1 MAARFKL
8 DPYVASIALTA
19 GLAALVPARGQAAAV
34 LDGVVTVAITLVFF
48 LYGAKLP
55 TARALAGLR
64 RWRPQVAIV
73 VLTFGLFPLLALVCA
88 PLVPAVLDARLYAGV
103 VFLCA
108 LPSTVQS
115 SVTLTG
121 IARGDEATAI
131 CAASLSNVLG
141 VVLTP
146 LLTALLLATGG
157 GAAGSPLDSLG
168 GIVLRL
174 LLPFLLGQLAQRWIG
189 DRVRAHGKRLGL
201 FDRGVILLV
210 VYAAFSQGIVAGVWH
225 RLEPSRL
232 AVLLLVVAALLAAAL
247 GAARVLARRL
257 GLSREDRVAVLFCG
271 SQKSLASGLPMA
283 SVLFAGGDVGLIVL
297 PLMLY
302 HQLQLLVCAWI
313 AQRSAAAV
321 PAPAAEPVPAPA

>member
-1 MAARFKL
+1 MARRSKL
-8 DPYVASIALTA
+8 DPYVASIVLTA

-55 TARALAGLR
+55 TARAVAGLR
-64 RWRPQVAIV
+64 RWRPQLAVVA
-73 VLTFGLFPLLALVCA
+73 LTFGLFPLLALACA
-88 PLVPAVLDARLYAGV
+88 PLVPAALDPRLYAGV

-115 SVTLTG
+115 SVALTG
-121 IARGDEATAI
+121 VARGDEAAAV

-141 VVLTP
+141 VALTP

-157 GAAGSPLDSLG
+157 AGGSPLDSFG
-168 GIVLRL
+168 GVVVRL

-189 DRVRAHGKRLGL
+189 DRVRAHGKRLGR

-210 VYAAFSQGIVAGVWH
+210 VYAAFSQGVVAGVWE

-232 AVLLLVVAALLAAAL
+232 AVLLLVVVALLATAL
-247 GAARVLARRL
+247 GAAGALARRL
-257 GLSREDRVAVLFCG
+257 GLPREDRVVVLFCG

-283 SVLFAGGDVGLIVL
+283 SVLFGGQDVGLIVL

-302 HQLQLLVCAWI
+302 HQLQLLVCAWL
-313 AQRSAAAV
+313 AQRSAAGA
-321 PAPAAEPVPAPA
+321 APAAGAVAAPA